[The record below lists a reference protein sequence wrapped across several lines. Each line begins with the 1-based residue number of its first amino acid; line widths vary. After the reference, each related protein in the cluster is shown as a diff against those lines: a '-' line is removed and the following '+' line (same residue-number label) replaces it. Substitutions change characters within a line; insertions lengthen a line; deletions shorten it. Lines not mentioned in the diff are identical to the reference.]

1 MKWVIFSDCSRECF
15 NCLLAEYQLHME
27 DWTSVF
33 SDITIQYLLDTI
45 QIPHICVIKHLSP
58 QKRMKTKDQSPN
70 YAYCGLINTPKWV
83 RQAVRNRARQQWKW
97 TTTTKKTSVFSLDS
111 SEVEAGNNKPIE
123 SLFFFF
129 LMEGK
134 RNSSSNY
141 FKKHTAFKYKWKV
154 SLQ

>member
-27 DWTSVF
+27 DFCLQWYNYPIFIGYYTDTTHLCDQTFITTEKDENKGSVTQLCLLWAHKYSKMGQTS
-33 SDITIQYLLDTI
+33 SKKQSQTA
-45 QIPHICVIKHLSP
+45 
-58 QKRMKTKDQSPN
+58 MKMNNNK
-70 YAYCGLINTPKWV
+70 
-83 RQAVRNRARQQWKW
+83 
-97 TTTTKKTSVFSLDS
+97 KKTSVFSLDS